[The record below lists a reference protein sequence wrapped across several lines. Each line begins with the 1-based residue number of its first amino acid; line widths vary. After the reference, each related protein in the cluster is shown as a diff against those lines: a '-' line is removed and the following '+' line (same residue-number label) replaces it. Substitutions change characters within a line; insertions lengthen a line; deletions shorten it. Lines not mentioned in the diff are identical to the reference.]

1 MRLILDTNL
10 LFSSIVKPDGRIADI
25 IMNQGF
31 KLEKIGCYFSHI
43 ELFSH
48 KQKLLNI
55 SKLSEVELL
64 DVMYLILKQINF
76 VNEVN
81 IPTQFHM
88 QAFQLTK
95 DIDEK
100 DTIFVAMSLF
110 LDCNIWSGDKV
121 LIEGLRR
128 KGFTNIISTNE
139 LIEML
144 NISNI

>member
-1 MRLILDTNL
+1 
-10 LFSSIVKPDGRIADI
+10 
-25 IMNQGF
+25 
-31 KLEKIGCYFSHI
+31 
-43 ELFSH
+43 
-48 KQKLLNI
+48 
-55 SKLSEVELL
+55 
-64 DVMYLILKQINF
+64 MYLILKQINF

-81 IPTQFHM
+81 IPTQFYM

-110 LDCNIWSGDKV
+110 LDCTIWSGHKV

-128 KGFTNIISTNE
+128 KGFTNIMSTNE

-144 NISNI
+144 NISNL